1 MRNRAGVRP
10 DWPQSSSVKI
20 RRSGAESSKLRTSR
34 RSMIRYMES
43 SNDLPHGG
51 PMWVQSVAT
60 PGSNEETGDSAPIAT
75 QGTRHAEHLGF
86 SDERI

>member
-1 MRNRAGVRP
+1 
-10 DWPQSSSVKI
+10 
-20 RRSGAESSKLRTSR
+20 
-34 RSMIRYMES
+34 MIRYMES